1 MPSGST
7 ARNQMI
13 AKLHVLKRDN
23 RLDDDAYRA
32 KLELATGHRSAAD
45 CTDAELERA
54 LAAFHVKQKQ
64 NNSYTGKAKALF
76 ISAYSLGAISDGSDA
91 ALNAFVRRQTG
102 KDRLAFLTAAE
113 TNTVSE
119 ALKAICARY
128 GFVVPASDREGRAPR
143 EALLKAQWTL
153 LHGLGAVR
161 NPDFGA
167 LDEWASRKYRGNH
180 GTVNNLT
187 VPQLDQAI
195 RALGFWIRKTKAAT
209 QQKVTQP

>member
-1 MPSGST
+1 MT
-7 ARNQMI
+7 TRNQMI

-45 CTDAELERA
+45 CTDAELEKA
-54 LAAFHVKQKQ
+54 LSAFHVKQKR

-76 ISAYSLGAISDGSDA
+76 ISAYNLGGISDGSDA
-91 ALNAFVRRQTG
+91 ALNGFVKRQTG

-119 ALKAICARY
+119 ALKAICARH
-128 GFVVPASDREGRAPR
+128 GFVAPASDRQGRLPR
-143 EALLKAQWTL
+143 EALLKAQWKL
-153 LHGLGAVR
+153 LHGLGAIR
-161 NPDFGA
+161 NPNEGA
-167 LDEWASRKYRGNH
+167 LDEWASRKFCGCH
-180 GTVNNLT
+180 GALINLT

-195 RALGFWIRKTKAAT
+195 RALGFWIRKQKAAT
-209 QQKVTQP
+209 QQKAGEP